1 MPLQQYEL
9 EGGIH
14 WKRKNYTVEEE
25 RRLGAWKLECH
36 SRGVRRRG
44 GEKRER
50 EGRRGEIERTIVRS
64 LFMLTGKE

>member
-1 MPLQQYEL
+1 MALGNSNPILGDGER
-9 EGGIH
+9 G
-14 WKRKNYTVEEE
+14 EE
-25 RRLGAWKLECH
+25 R
-36 SRGVRRRG
+36 VRRREG